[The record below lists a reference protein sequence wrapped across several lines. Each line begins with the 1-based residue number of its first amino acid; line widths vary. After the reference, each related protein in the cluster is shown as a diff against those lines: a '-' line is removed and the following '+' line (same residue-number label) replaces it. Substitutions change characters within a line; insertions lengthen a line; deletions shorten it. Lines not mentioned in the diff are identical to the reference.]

1 MFVPSLIV
9 VFESLNCPPCEKIDL
24 KVIVTAGKRFKYAG
38 KLKNLQ
44 DPKDFSEKY

>member
-9 VFESLNCPPCEKIDL
+9 VFESFNCP
-24 KVIVTAGKRFKYAG
+24 KVIVTAGKRFKYAKDAV
-38 KLKNLQ
+38 KLKNMQ